1 VLLFIVSR
9 GVLHF
14 NSCCSLRFICY
25 LYDALL
31 TPLPPLPAVLQF
43 HFNEVIF
50 SEETAMYAAEGV
62 PTESV
67 VFEDNA
73 ECVKLIEGGTLCAAA
88 VSCVVC
94 GVCLCGVVGR
104 WVASCVQT

>member
-1 VLLFIVSR
+1 VHLS
-9 GVLHF
+9 
-14 NSCCSLRFICY
+14 
-25 LYDALL
+25 
-31 TPLPPLPAVLQF
+31 AVLQF

-73 ECVKLIEGGTLCAAA
+73 ECVKLIEGAFFCAAA
-88 VSCVVC
+88 VSCVAC